1 MSRTNCEAGSV
12 LLLVPAGVLIVVI
25 LGALMVDSAAAF
37 LAEREAEATAAGLA
51 NDIATTT
58 IDEVFLRKTGVYRIA
73 PRRVNAIQDKIAET
87 AEQQLSAVFAPGSA
101 IVDVAVTS
109 PTEVSVTVS
118 GQARRII
125 GPFSWTTLSPTYPV
139 AATAVAR
146 VAVSS

>member
-1 MSRTNCEAGSV
+1 M

-51 NDIATTT
+51 NDIATTA
-58 IDEVFLRKTGVYRIA
+58 IDEVLLRKTGVYRIA
-73 PRRVNAIQDKIAET
+73 PRRVSAIQDEIAST
-87 AEQQLSAVFAPGSA
+87 AEQQLSAVFAPGSVV
-101 IVDVAVTS
+101 VDVAVVG

-125 GPFSWTTLSPTYPV
+125 GPFGWTALSPTYPI

-146 VAVSS
+146 VAVSG